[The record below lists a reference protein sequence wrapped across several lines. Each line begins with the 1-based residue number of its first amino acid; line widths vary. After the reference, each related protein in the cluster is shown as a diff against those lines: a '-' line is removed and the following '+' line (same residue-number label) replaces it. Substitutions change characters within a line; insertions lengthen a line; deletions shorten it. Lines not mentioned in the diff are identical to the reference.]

1 VTSILP
7 QVMLYIEGEV
17 PVTLT
22 LYSIQSPFFTP
33 TEKSAKTT
41 ANDTVTISKVKAIIS
56 NANLRMLSQIE
67 CCITPLKSYQRDC
80 KRVCNGF
87 LVRLGLRVIRL
98 CSVQFPEGSVMTTE
112 ASLDKV
118 YAEVKRVR
126 VKLESIEKTLESL
139 KESMIPEEKV
149 SPEEMKEL
157 KALKREALRG
167 ECVPLE
173 EVLKKHEAKKRA

>member
-1 VTSILP
+1 
-7 QVMLYIEGEV
+7 M
-17 PVTLT
+17 
-22 LYSIQSPFFTP
+22 
-33 TEKSAKTT
+33 
-41 ANDTVTISKVKAIIS
+41 
-56 NANLRMLSQIE
+56 
-67 CCITPLKSYQRDC
+67 
-80 KRVCNGF
+80 
-87 LVRLGLRVIRL
+87 LGLRVIRL
-98 CSVQFPEGSVMTTE
+98 CSVQFLEGSVMATE

-139 KESMIPEEKV
+139 KGSMIPEEKV

-173 EVLKKHEAKKRA
+173 EVLERHGAKKRA

>member
-1 VTSILP
+1 
-7 QVMLYIEGEV
+7 MMR
-17 PVTLT
+17 
-22 LYSIQSPFFTP
+22 
-33 TEKSAKTT
+33 
-41 ANDTVTISKVKAIIS
+41 
-56 NANLRMLSQIE
+56 RM
-67 CCITPLKSYQRDC
+67 
-80 KRVCNGF
+80 VF
-87 LVRLGLRVIRL
+87 LVRLGLRGIRL
-98 CSVQFPEGSVMTTE
+98 CSVQFLEGSVMTTE

-173 EVLKKHEAKKRA
+173 EVLKKHGAKKRA

>member
-1 VTSILP
+1 
-7 QVMLYIEGEV
+7 M
-17 PVTLT
+17 
-22 LYSIQSPFFTP
+22 
-33 TEKSAKTT
+33 
-41 ANDTVTISKVKAIIS
+41 
-56 NANLRMLSQIE
+56 
-67 CCITPLKSYQRDC
+67 
-80 KRVCNGF
+80 
-87 LVRLGLRVIRL
+87 LGLRVIRL
-98 CSVQFPEGSVMTTE
+98 CSVQFLEGSVMTTK

-139 KESMIPEEKV
+139 KASIIPEEKV

-173 EVLKKHEAKKRA
+173 EVLKKHGAKKRGRDSKRQKRVKQVS

>member
-1 VTSILP
+1 
-7 QVMLYIEGEV
+7 M
-17 PVTLT
+17 
-22 LYSIQSPFFTP
+22 
-33 TEKSAKTT
+33 
-41 ANDTVTISKVKAIIS
+41 
-56 NANLRMLSQIE
+56 
-67 CCITPLKSYQRDC
+67 
-80 KRVCNGF
+80 
-87 LVRLGLRVIRL
+87 LGLRVIRL
-98 CSVQFPEGSVMTTE
+98 CSVQFLEGSVMTTE

-139 KESMIPEEKV
+139 KASIIPEEKV

-173 EVLKKHEAKKRA
+173 EVLKKHGAKKRA

>member
-1 VTSILP
+1 
-7 QVMLYIEGEV
+7 M
-17 PVTLT
+17 
-22 LYSIQSPFFTP
+22 
-33 TEKSAKTT
+33 
-41 ANDTVTISKVKAIIS
+41 
-56 NANLRMLSQIE
+56 
-67 CCITPLKSYQRDC
+67 
-80 KRVCNGF
+80 
-87 LVRLGLRVIRL
+87 VRLGLRVIRL
-98 CSVQFPEGSVMTTE
+98 CSVQFLEGSVMTTE

-139 KESMIPEEKV
+139 RESLIPEEKV

-173 EVLKKHEAKKRA
+173 EVLKKHGAKKRA

>member
-1 VTSILP
+1 
-7 QVMLYIEGEV
+7 M
-17 PVTLT
+17 
-22 LYSIQSPFFTP
+22 
-33 TEKSAKTT
+33 
-41 ANDTVTISKVKAIIS
+41 
-56 NANLRMLSQIE
+56 
-67 CCITPLKSYQRDC
+67 
-80 KRVCNGF
+80 
-87 LVRLGLRVIRL
+87 LGLRVIRL
-98 CSVQFPEGSVMTTE
+98 CSVQFLEGSVMTTE

-139 KESMIPEEKV
+139 KASMIPEEKV

-173 EVLKKHEAKKRA
+173 EVLKKHGAKKRA

>member
-1 VTSILP
+1 
-7 QVMLYIEGEV
+7 MMR
-17 PVTLT
+17 
-22 LYSIQSPFFTP
+22 
-33 TEKSAKTT
+33 
-41 ANDTVTISKVKAIIS
+41 
-56 NANLRMLSQIE
+56 RM
-67 CCITPLKSYQRDC
+67 
-80 KRVCNGF
+80 GF

-98 CSVQFPEGSVMTTE
+98 CSVQFLEGSVMTTE

-173 EVLKKHEAKKRA
+173 EVLKKHGAKKRA

>member
-1 VTSILP
+1 
-7 QVMLYIEGEV
+7 MMR
-17 PVTLT
+17 
-22 LYSIQSPFFTP
+22 
-33 TEKSAKTT
+33 
-41 ANDTVTISKVKAIIS
+41 
-56 NANLRMLSQIE
+56 RM
-67 CCITPLKSYQRDC
+67 
-80 KRVCNGF
+80 VF

-98 CSVQFPEGSVMTTE
+98 CSVQFLEGSVMTTE

-173 EVLKKHEAKKRA
+173 EVLKKHGAKKRA